1 VPQQKTP
8 NCWSDNRFDVRVRS
22 EGFAQEESKRD
33 EEGGCDESVM
43 RRVDAT
49 KA

>member
-1 VPQQKTP
+1 M
-8 NCWSDNRFDVRVRS
+8 RR
-22 EGFAQEESKRD
+22 KRD